1 MEALLQQNQR
11 NDGGLIMTCAP
22 ERYAVIVDPYS
33 SGNQFAKAFA
43 REGVRLIAVL
53 SCAEPA
59 QVYAASY
66 RPQDFFRVYV
76 APADDL
82 EALAGELRDYSPI
95 CVLTGCESGVE
106 VAERLAPLLL
116 PLACNGLALA
126 LARRDKGLMAAAVSA
141 AGVPMMKQICTDDFA
156 SVQRWRVANGLAH
169 RHLVVKPPK
178 SASTDGVSKVS
189 PDESL
194 QAAFTRLLDKPNR
207 LGIINDRVLV
217 QEYLAGTEYVVDTF
231 SYAGVHT
238 LCSVCKYTKLA
249 NANGMAIYDR
259 MEWVSHDDPIIEPLA
274 AYAEQVLDALGIA
287 WGNSHVE
294 IMQTV
299 DGPRLIELGARP
311 HGGGHPALCL
321 IATGDSQVHR
331 AVRYFARGVTPPKR
345 FTLLNAMTVV
355 FFRAL
360 APCIVRNVEKLHAFA
375 ALRSYVDA
383 NIQVKEG
390 QAVPATRDLFATLA
404 LGFVVLA
411 NDDPQQLAKDVEAVR
426 QAEAEVFQQNR
437 QEVLA

>member
-1 MEALLQQNQR
+1 MDALLQQNQR
-11 NDGGLIMTCAP
+11 NGEGRIMTSSLT
-22 ERYAVIVDPYS
+22 RYAVIVDPYS
-33 SGNQFAKAFA
+33 SGNQFAMEFA
-43 REGVRLIAVL
+43 RDGVRLIAVL
-53 SCAEPA
+53 SSAEPA

-66 RPQDFFRVYV
+66 RPQDFLKVYV
-76 APADDL
+76 APAADL
-82 EALAGELRDYSPI
+82 EALASELREYSPI

-106 VAERLAPLLL
+106 LAERLAPMLL
-116 PLACNGLALA
+116 PLASNGLELA
-126 LARRDKGLMAAAVSA
+126 LARRDKGFMAAAASA

-156 SVQRWRVANGLAH
+156 SVQRWRVDNGLAH

-178 SASTDGVSKVS
+178 SASTDGVSKVN
-189 PDESL
+189 PDDSL
-194 QAAFTRLLDKPNR
+194 QAAFTQLLDKPNR
-207 LGIINDRVLV
+207 LGIVNDRVLV

-249 NANGMAIYDR
+249 NAHGMAIYDR
-259 MEWVSHDDPIIEPLA
+259 MEWVSQDDPIIETLA
-274 AYAEQVLDALGIA
+274 AYAEQVLNALEIA
-287 WGNSHVE
+287 WGNAHIE

-311 HGGGHPALCL
+311 HGGGHPALCF

-331 AVRYFARGVTPPKR
+331 AVRYFAQGLIPPKR
-345 FTLLNAMTVV
+345 FTLLKQMTVV

-360 APCIVRNVEKLHAFA
+360 APSIVRNLDKLYALA

-383 NIQVKEG
+383 SIQVKEG
-390 QAVPATRDLFATLA
+390 QAVPATQDLFATLA

-411 NDDPQQLAKDVEAVR
+411 NDTPQQLAKDLEAVR
-426 QAEAEVFQQNR
+426 QAEAEVFQQDM
-437 QEVLA
+437 QGVA

>member
-66 RPQDFFRVYV
+66 RPRDFFRVYV

-116 PLACNGLALA
+116 PLASNGLALA

-287 WGNSHVE
+287 WGNSHIE

-345 FTLLNAMTVV
+345 FTLLNSMTVV

-383 NIQVKEG
+383 NIQVKVG

-411 NDDPQQLAKDVEAVR
+411 NDDPQQLAKDVKAVR

>member
-1 MEALLQQNQR
+1 MDALLQQNQR
-11 NDGGLIMTCAP
+11 NDKGRVMTSSL

-311 HGGGHPALCL
+311 HGGGHPELCL

-360 APCIVRNVEKLHAFA
+360 APCIVRNLEKLHAFA

-411 NDDPQQLAKDVEAVR
+411 NDDPQQLAKDVKAVR

>member
-1 MEALLQQNQR
+1 MGALLQQNQR
-11 NDGGLIMTCAP
+11 NDEGRIMTSSL

-33 SGNQFAKAFA
+33 SGNQFAKEFA
-43 REGVRLIAVL
+43 REGVRVIAVL

-76 APADDL
+76 APAADL

-106 VAERLAPLLL
+106 LAERLAPMLL
-116 PLACNGLALA
+116 PQTCNGLELA

-156 SVQRWRVANGLAH
+156 SVQRWRVDNGLAH

-194 QAAFTRLLDKPNR
+194 QMAFTRLLNKPNR

-217 QEYLAGTEYVVDTF
+217 QEYLVGTEYAVDTF

-238 LCSVCKYTKLA
+238 LCCVCKYTKLA

-259 MEWVSHDDPIIEPLA
+259 MEWVSHDNPVVETLA
-274 AYAEQVLDALGIA
+274 AYAEHVLGALGIT
-287 WGNSHVE
+287 WGNSHIE

-311 HGGGHPALCL
+311 HGGGHPALCV

-331 AVRYFARGVTPPKR
+331 AVRYFAQGVTPSKR
-345 FTLLNAMTVV
+345 FTLLKYMTVV
-355 FFRAL
+355 FFRAP
-360 APCIVRNVEKLHAFA
+360 APCIARNLEKLHALA
-375 ALRSYVDA
+375 TLRSYVDA
-383 NIQVKEG
+383 SIQVKEG
-390 QAVPATRDLFATLA
+390 QAVPATRDLFATMA

-411 NDDPQQLAKDVEAVR
+411 SDDPQQLAKDVEAVR
-426 QAEAEVFQQNR
+426 QAESEVFLQDVQG
-437 QEVLA
+437 VA